1 MPLDSENYYDILELS
16 NGMTFKMPVSRIAL
30 SSTTCTLSIFPENY
44 AFEEI
49 EAVFRNPKNLIRIQ
63 HRDNESDYIYDTL
76 ENYTILTNIGKLYDE
91 NLYTTY
97 DKITGNPIIY
107 QGDIISISLR
117 KPTMDDR
124 VPSFEANLE
133 YLAIMSGIDL
143 DEE

>member
-16 NGMTFKMPVSRIAL
+16 NGMIFKMPVSRIAL

-44 AFEEI
+44 TFEEI
-49 EAVFRNPKNLIRIQ
+49 ETIFRNPKNLLRIQ
-63 HRDNESDYIYDTL
+63 HKDSESDYIYDTL
-76 ENYTILTNIGKLYDE
+76 ENYSIVTNMGKLYDE

-97 DKITGNPIIY
+97 DKVTGNPIVY